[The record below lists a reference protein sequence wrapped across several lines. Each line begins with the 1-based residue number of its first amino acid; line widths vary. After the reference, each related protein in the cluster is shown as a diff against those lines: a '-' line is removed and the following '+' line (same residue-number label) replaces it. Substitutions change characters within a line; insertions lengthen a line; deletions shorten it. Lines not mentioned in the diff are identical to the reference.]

1 MSVYDYIVV
10 GVYLCFIASLGLVF
24 RKFSK
29 DSSDFFRSGGN
40 VLWWMVGAT
49 AFMSQF
55 SAWTFTGAA
64 SKAYTD
70 GTLVIMIFVGNAI
83 GYFLAYLWSASKFRS
98 MRVVTPMEAVRD
110 RFGKSSEQFFTWIW
124 IPIGIFYA
132 GIWLNAVSTFVSIV
146 FGMDMMMTL
155 VVVGLVVLIVATIG
169 GAWAIVAS
177 DFMQMMILI
186 AISLVAAFLAI
197 QAVGGGSFFAGIPEF
212 IDKVPD
218 NHFDWTALLRPQ
230 IVVFWVLAAIVKQI
244 CTTNNIND
252 SNRFLFAK
260 DAPNA
265 RKAALLAAGLFAIG
279 PIVWFIPPMAATILY
294 PDLSV
299 IPELAPLGNR
309 VTDGAYVAI
318 GLETMPVG
326 MIGLL
331 VSAIF
336 AATTSSMDTGLNKN
350 AGIFIR
356 NFYAPILR
364 KEAGEKELLI
374 AGKVTSFIFG
384 IMVIGAAMFIE
395 SIQEFGLFDIMM
407 LFSSLVAIPFI
418 MPLIWGIIIKKTPS
432 WSSWSTVIVGFLVSI
447 YSTYYL
453 DPEIVRNLIG
463 LDSQFRPDEL
473 DEYLFFTSLLMN
485 VVISSLW
492 FLGTTYFAKYNK
504 PEYTA
509 QEEEF
514 FERMNTPVITKAED
528 TKAMDRAQLKTLSKL
543 SIPYGSFVLLLA
555 LIPNDFNG
563 RMCFVFAGGLI
574 LVIGLILR
582 WKANKI
588 VLD

>member
-1 MSVYDYIVV
+1 MSPYDYVV
-10 GVYLCFIASLGLVF
+10 VAIYFCFIASLGWIF

-70 GTLVIMIFVGNAI
+70 GTLVTVIFFGNAI
-83 GYFLAYLWSASKFRS
+83 GYFIAFLWSASKFRS

-110 RFGKSSEQFFTWIW
+110 RFGKANEQFFTWIW

-146 FGMDMMMTL
+146 FGMDMIMT
-155 VVVGLVVLIVATIG
+155 VIIVGIVVLLVATIG
-169 GAWAIVAS
+169 GSWAIAAS

-197 QAVGGGSFFAGIPEF
+197 QAVGDGSFFSGAVKF
-212 IDKVPD
+212 VDKLPK
-218 NHFDWTALLRPQ
+218 NHLNWTAFLRPE
-230 IVVFWVLAAIVKQI
+230 IVVFWVIAALVKQF

-260 DAPNA
+260 DAKNA
-265 RKAALLAAGLFAIG
+265 KKAALLASTLFAVG
-279 PIVWFIPPMAATILY
+279 PIIWFIPPMAAAILY
-294 PDLSV
+294 PDLST

-309 VTDGAYVAI
+309 ISDGAYVAI

-326 MIGLL
+326 MIGLM

-356 NFYAPILR
+356 NFYKPVLR
-364 KEAGEKELLI
+364 KNASEHEYLI

-384 IMVIGAAMFIE
+384 VCVIGAAMFIE

-418 MPLIWGIIIKKTPS
+418 IPLIWGIIIKKTPK
-432 WSSWSTVIVGFLVSI
+432 WSAWSTVVVGFLVSI
-447 YSTYYL
+447 YSSYYL
-453 DPEIVRNLIG
+453 DSEIVRRFIG
-463 LDSQFRPDEL
+463 LDSPFRPDEV
-473 DEYLFFTSLLMN
+473 DEYLFFSSLFLN
-485 VVISSLW
+485 VIISSLW
-492 FLGTTYFAKYNK
+492 FIGTSYFAKYNK
-504 PEYTA
+504 EEYTL
-509 QEEEF
+509 QEEKF
-514 FERMNTPVITKAED
+514 FKQMNDPVVTNDEETKV
-528 TKAMDRAQLKTLSKL
+528 MDKKQLQTLSRL
-543 SIPYGSFVLLLA
+543 SIPYGSFVILLA

-563 RMCFVFAGGLI
+563 RICFVFAGGLI
-574 LVIGLILR
+574 LGVGFLLR
-582 WKANKI
+582 KKAKKYQI
-588 VLD
+588 P